1 LGKKSDAATESHVE
15 RMARLSL
22 QKANDSLPEMDR
34 LLNTLPKAVKQFVD
48 AYSGLSSEELLL
60 KAPAS
65 LEPAKT
71 LRQVAWHFRD
81 LSWRTSLKPEQ
92 ASMLCKVFAD
102 PLHLIQVLVTLVGG
116 LDLQGLLGKG
126 VSSAALLGAFL
137 LGLEV
142 STLYCVLAS
151 SFGVPVTLVV
161 EEVSLGIVR
170 CLKESLRQIIA
181 PMLSPDG
188 ERSRKATAHDTGVDL
203 PFSAEEGTTLC
214 TCVADL
220 MQAMHEFLS
229 RHKLGEDQ
237 LHQLIH
243 MALSVFFLE
252 PNFRLC
258 STAEEVLVTI
268 FSRHSALRGSVLQE
282 FLSRA
287 PRLPSGK
294 KAKKFQLPATEDSA
308 AYGLST
314 WTHLLLRLC
323 QSSCLPLREPIG
335 ANVDFDNLLSQRPAS
350 QSVVS
355 QLMAGLLQRL
365 VLSRSKDEEA
375 RAILE
380 DFAEELLHVAFKPMW
395 PAARKPRPACLGG
408 KNKETMGG
416 SRWRCL
422 GGSEV
427 LGWRR

>member
-1 LGKKSDAATESHVE
+1 MPAFFVANSEIRVQRTPAWWKMAPKLRLGKKSDAATESHVE

-220 MQAMHEFLS
+220 MQVSSGDLLL
-229 RHKLGEDQ
+229 LGREARNSWD
-237 LHQLIH
+237 LFD
-243 MALSVFFLE
+243 S
-252 PNFRLC
+252 
-258 STAEEVLVTI
+258 
-268 FSRHSALRGSVLQE
+268 GE

-395 PAARKPRPACLGG
+395 PAAVALLRLLLQQLIGLLQEKKQAGDITVREFAL
-408 KNKETMGG
+408 K
-416 SRWRCL
+416 L
-422 GGSEV
+422 
-427 LGWRR
+427 LRRRRV